1 MTEIQARTFANDWIT
16 AWNSHDLDAIMSHYA
31 RDVVLTSPVAAR
43 LLGDP
48 SGIVA
53 GKEALLGYFRRG
65 LQAYPNLAF
74 TLLEV
79 MWGISSLV
87 LHYVN
92 QNGTKSGEF
101 MELGPDGKVLRVVA
115 HYNS

>member
-1 MTEIQARTFANDWIT
+1 
-16 AWNSHDLDAIMSHYA
+16 MSHYA
-31 RDVVLTSPVAAR
+31 PEVVLISPIAAR
-43 LLGDP
+43 LLGDS
-48 SGIVA
+48 SGRVV

-79 MWGISSLV
+79 MWGVSSVV

-92 QNGTKSGEF
+92 QNDTKCGEF
-101 MELGPDGKVLRVVA
+101 MEVGPEGKVVRVMA
-115 HYNS
+115 HYSS